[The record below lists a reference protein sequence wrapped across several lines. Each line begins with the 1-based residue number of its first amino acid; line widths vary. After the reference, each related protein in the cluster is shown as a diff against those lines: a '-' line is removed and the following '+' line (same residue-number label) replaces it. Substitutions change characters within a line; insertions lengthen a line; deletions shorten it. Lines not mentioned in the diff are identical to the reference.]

1 MRPTNRHQRFSH
13 SARKTPR
20 PPRHSLARAKTLAG
34 VRDSSGSREDSKL
47 RARPR
52 AATSKAC
59 EGLRRP
65 PRPQAAVSGCPGTR
79 GAVPSLGALA
89 KRGTDLQSLER
100 RARKRSR
107 ALRAV
112 AAWFRTVSVTIQN
125 PVPPRS
131 ASQSASAS
139 AFASASALRPAF
151 SSALRIAFHCVCD
164 YCEVLA
170 NSAANSANSANQACA
185 SIASCEARED
195 REAP

>member
-1 MRPTNRHQRFSH
+1 MRPTNRHQRISH
-13 SARKTPR
+13 SARKTPQ
-20 PPRHSLARAKTLAG
+20 PPRHFLARAKTLAG
-34 VRDSSGSREDSKL
+34 VRDPSSSREGSRL

-52 AATSKAC
+52 ATISKAC

-65 PRPQAAVSGCPGTR
+65 PRPQAAVSGCPEAR
-79 GAVPSLGALA
+79 RAVPSLGALA
-89 KRGTDLQSLER
+89 ERGTDFRSLER
-100 RARKRSR
+100 RARRRPR

-112 AAWFRTVSVTIQN
+112 AAWFRIVSVTIQI

-131 ASQSASAS
+131 ASQSAS
-139 AFASASALRPAF
+139 ASASALRPAF

-170 NSAANSANSANQACA
+170 NTVANSANPANQACA